1 MPIEKSDLLQRLEHE
16 LAVGTDDF
24 ICDFDPDGIPYWYY
38 SGTLDEVV
46 DWFKASFAMT
56 EENYDSSFPVPAR
69 RRFTVVT
76 RIYSATQ
83 IDFLQKTRSTDR
95 DSAWR
100 YHLGACLLRREPS
113 SELADRD
120 ESLTEVH
127 GLLAGY
133 FAAVNENRVSHEV
146 HIFQERWERA
156 MEAQRTYE
164 PSVSA
169 WVERMCRRG

>member
-1 MPIEKSDLLQRLEHE
+1 MFEPLQKSPLLQQLEHE
-16 LAVGTDDF
+16 LAIGADDF
-24 ICDFDPDGIPYWYY
+24 ICDFDPSGIPYWYY

-46 DWFKASFAMT
+46 DWFKASFDMT
-56 EENYDSSFPVPAR
+56 EEHYDSNFLVPAGM
-69 RRFTVVT
+69 RFTVVS
-76 RIYSATQ
+76 RVDS
-83 IDFLQKTRSTDR
+83 LRKTRSTDR

-127 GLLAGY
+127 ELLAGY
-133 FAAVNENRVSHEV
+133 FAAASENRVSHET

-156 MEAQRTYE
+156 MGAQRTYAS
-164 PSVSA
+164 SVSA